1 MEAEKIYKQSIK
13 SQETKELIKSSTSL
27 AKNYDSFLVTNSNEF
42 RDAGEDLRMIKSQLK
57 MIEEKRL
64 EITRPMDEAKK
75 AVMGFFKPF
84 TDRLSSAETRVKKAM
99 ADWKREEDARIREQQ
114 RRAAEK
120 AKKEEDRLRAQAEAA
135 REKGKELRAE
145 VLEERAD
152 MIIPDPIV
160 TSAPKVEGISTR
172 TIWKFRIIDPEKIP
186 RTYMTIDEKK
196 IGGVVRAL
204 KDGTDI
210 PGIEVYSESCI
221 SARS

>member
-1 MEAEKIYKQSIK
+1 MEAETIYQQSIK
-13 SQETKELIKSSTSL
+13 SQETKKLVESSNSL
-27 AKNYDSFLVTNSNEF
+27 AQHYDNFVVTSAAEF
-42 RDAGEDLRMIKSQLK
+42 SGAGEHLRTIKAQLK
-57 MIEEKRL
+57 TIEEKRL

-84 TDRLSSAETRVKKAM
+84 TDRLSSAEARVKKAM
-99 ADWKREEDARIREQQ
+99 TDWKRDEDARIREEQ
-114 RRAAEK
+114 RKAAEK
-120 AKKEEDRLRAQAEAA
+120 AKKEEDKLRAQAEAA
-135 REKGKELRAE
+135 REKGKNSRAE
-145 VLEERAD
+145 ILEERAD